1 MNRETILV
9 VEDERII
16 AIDLQRRLERFGY
29 IVCGLAATGEAAI
42 KKTEEFLPDIVIM
55 DIMLTGEIDGIE
67 AAKYIKEKLHIPVIF
82 LTAYSDEK
90 TLERAKE
97 AEPFGYILKPFK
109 EKELY
114 TTIDIALYK
123 HSIDKKLRKQER
135 LFSAILHSIADG
147 IIATDKENII
157 QFMNPIAQEITGF
170 TENDAKGR
178 LLSQVIN
185 LIDEK
190 SSKVLALP
198 EISGKN
204 EEAFFFKDSVIVNK
218 RGDHVHVEGTLSY
231 IHDKDKSV
239 EGQVLALRDTTEMR
253 QLSETISYQASHDTL
268 TGLANREEFSSRLAV
283 LIENAHSNASQH
295 ALIYLD
301 IDQFKVVNDTCGH
314 TVGDE
319 LLIQTTGI
327 IKTVVRASDLCA
339 RLGGD
344 EFGIIL
350 ENCSL
355 EKALFISQRLHARLN
370 EHKLVWEENTFNINS
385 SIGLVMINE
394 QSIDLSS
401 VLAAADDACYVAKD
415 EGGNRIKIYET
426 TGNLF
431 QKRRGEMQW
440 ISKLTR
446 ALEENRFRLY
456 YQPIVPLRKD
466 KALPKKLEIL
476 IRMVDEQN
484 KIIMPID
491 FIPAAERYNL
501 MPAID
506 RWVIKHSLE
515 AYRELLISMGPDKEI
530 DLFCINLSAASLA
543 DERCFTFI
551 KEQFQTT
558 SAPPTGFCF
567 EITETAAISN
577 MGVASKLIH
586 DLKEIGCTFALDDFG
601 SGFSSFNY
609 LKNLPIDYL
618 KIDGSFVKDMHS
630 DQVNCAMVEAI
641 NNLGHAMGIRTIAE
655 FVANSN
661 IKERLIDIGVDF
673 AQGYEIGKPQ
683 DLSIYKEEILK
694 NTGTQN

>member
-1 MNRETILV
+1 MNKETILV

-42 KKTEEFLPDIVIM
+42 KRATEQLPDIVIM

-123 HSIDKKLRKQER
+123 HSIDKQLRKQER
-135 LFSAILHSIADG
+135 LFSAILHNIGDG
-147 IIATDKENII
+147 IIATDRNNIV
-157 QFMNPIAQEITGF
+157 QFLNPIAQEITGYTEEEAKGQPLTSLLKILDEK
-170 TENDAKGR
+170 TENP
-178 LLSQVIN
+178 
-185 LIDEK
+185 
-190 SSKVLALP
+190 LALP
-198 EISGKN
+198 ELDSLN
-204 EEAFFFKDSVIVNK
+204 EETYYFTEALVINK
-218 RGDHVHVEGTLSY
+218 NGIPVHTQGTVSN

-239 EGQVLALRDTTEMR
+239 EGQVIAIRDTTEMR
-253 QLSETISYQASHDTL
+253 RLSETISYQASHDTL
-268 TGLANREEFSSRLAV
+268 TGLANREEFSNRLSL
-283 LIENAHSNASQH
+283 LIENARASSSQH

-301 IDQFKVVNDTCGH
+301 IDQFKVINDTCGH
-314 TVGDE
+314 AVGDE
-319 LLIQTTGI
+319 MLLEATNV
-327 IKTVVRASDLCA
+327 IKSVVRSSDLCA

-350 ENCSL
+350 EHCVL
-355 EKALFISQRLHARLN
+355 EKALFIAQRLHTRLN
-370 EHKLVWEENTFNINS
+370 ESKVAWQENLFTISS

-394 QSIDLSS
+394 QSVDLSS

-415 EGGNRIKIYET
+415 EGGNRIRIYET

-431 QKRRGEMQW
+431 LKRRGEMQW
-440 ISKLTR
+440 IARLTK
-446 ALEENRFRLY
+446 ALEEHRFKLF
-456 YQPIVPLRKD
+456 YQPILPLKRHNH
-466 KALPKKLEIL
+466 LPKKLEIL
-476 IRMVDEQN
+476 IRMVDEN
-484 KIIMPID
+484 NEIIMPAD

-506 RWVIKHSLE
+506 RWVIQHTLE
-515 AYRELLISMGPDKEI
+515 FYRDLLEKLPSGREM
-530 DLFCINLSAASLA
+530 DLFCINLSASSLA
-543 DERCFTFI
+543 DERCFEFI
-551 KEQFQTT
+551 KQQFTAT
-558 SAPPTGFCF
+558 GAPPSGFCF

-577 MGVASKLIH
+577 MAVASKLIH
-586 DLKEIGCTFALDDFG
+586 ELKELGSTFALDDFG

-618 KIDGSFVKDMHS
+618 KIDGSFVKDMDKDS
-630 DQVNCAMVEAI
+630 VNRAMVEAI
-641 NNLGHAMGIRTIAE
+641 NNLGHVMGITTIAE
-655 FVANSN
+655 FVSTQEV
-661 IKERLIDIGVDF
+661 KERLITIGVDF
-673 AQGYEIGKPQ
+673 GQGYELGKPK
-683 DLSIYKEEILK
+683 DITHYKEHLLSKVLE
-694 NTGTQN
+694 